1 MSTNSAD
8 NESNAHHR
16 LLVALVVFLFFAWGL
31 ATVLIDTL
39 IPKLKGLFT
48 LSYTEVMLTQ
58 FSFFISYF
66 LFSIPAGLV
75 LSRIGYIRGA
85 VLGLIVMAIGCALFS
100 PAAALGIFPAF
111 LVALFVMAAGI
122 TMLQVAANPF
132 VELLGSERT
141 SHARLTFAQAFN
153 SLGTTIGPYIGAR
166 IILRSGV
173 TIDTHGLSA
182 PALAALRRSEA
193 HALQLPFIVI
203 AAVLVALAVVFW
215 LMRDSKAPPVKG
227 QAEFSAIAAL
237 LGRSRLVLGAIAIF
251 TYVGAE
257 VSIGSLMTNY
267 LMQPST
273 LAARAEFAGE
283 LVSLYWG
290 GAMIGRFAGSLILWL
305 SRPGYVLAACA
316 AGACALAVTSSLS
329 LGVAAAATLIA
340 VGLFNSIMFPT
351 IFSLASEGL
360 GEQTPNGSGLL
371 CMAIVGGALVPLA
384 TGAVADATSLAASLF
399 VPAACYVWIAVYGV
413 LAARGLGL
421 ASPAALGTPA
431 TQSG

>member
-1 MSTNSAD
+1 MSTSEGT
-8 NESNAHHR
+8 ESGARHR

-48 LSYTEVMLTQ
+48 LSYAEVMLTQ

-66 LFSIPAGLV
+66 LFSIPAGLI
-75 LSRIGYIRGA
+75 LSRIGYIRA
-85 VLGLIVMAIGCALFS
+85 VVLGLVVMAAGCALFS
-100 PAAALGIFPAF
+100 PAAALGVFPAF
-111 LVALFVMAAGI
+111 LIALFVMAAGI
-122 TMLQVAANPF
+122 TMLQVATNPF
-132 VELLGSERT
+132 VELLGPEKS

-153 SLGTTIGPYIGAR
+153 SLGTTIGPFIGAR
-166 IILRSGV
+166 LILRTGV
-173 TIDTHGLSA
+173 TIKTEGLSQA
-182 PALAALRRSEA
+182 ALAVSRSTEA
-193 HALQLPFIVI
+193 HALQLPFVVI

-215 LMRDSKAPPVKG
+215 ALRNSKAPPVKG
-227 QAEFSAIAAL
+227 QAEFGAILSL
-237 LGRSRLVLGAIAIF
+237 LGRPRLVLGAVAIF

-267 LMQPST
+267 LMQPTT
-273 LAARAEFAGE
+273 LGAIAERAGE

-305 SRPGYVLAACA
+305 SRPGYVLTACA
-316 AGACALAVTSSLS
+316 ACACALAISSSLS
-329 LGVAAAATLIA
+329 LGVVAAATLIA

-371 CMAIVGGALVPLA
+371 CMAIVGGALVPLL
-384 TGAVADATSLAASLF
+384 TGAVADATTLATSLF
-399 VPAACYVWIAVYGV
+399 VPAVCYVWIAIYGV

-421 ASPAALGTPA
+421 LPVAATPA
-431 TQSG
+431 TATQPV